1 MNEILVERFNTNHQ
15 TLYLELKSGERKTL
29 IVFNEGKTDI
39 TYNLNATL
47 KEGASLAVYNVVTSN
62 YNTTLNEE
70 ITLEEKHAS
79 VEVLN
84 VLLVGKQAKLISN
97 IMINHLYEATTSNFL
112 NYAIA
117 KDEADMIL
125 NNNAK
130 IVKGAKKA
138 IVMQKAKGLTLS
150 KQSKIKAMPNLFIDE
165 YDVIANHAAAIGS
178 ISKDDLFYLMSRGL
192 EEAKASSLIV
202 LGFIKPL
209 LDKITD
215 DALKQEINQKFLENL

>member
-1 MNEILVERFNTNHQ
+1 MNEILVERFNNNHQ
-15 TLYLELKSGERKTL
+15 TLNLALKSGERKTL

-70 ITLEEKHAS
+70 ITLEAKHAS

-138 IVMQKAKGLTLS
+138 VVMQKAKGLTLS

-209 LDKITD
+209 LDKISD

>member
-15 TLYLELKSGERKTL
+15 TLNLELKSGERKTL

-39 TYNLNATL
+39 TYNLNVSL

-62 YNTTLNEE
+62 YNTILNEE
-70 ITLEEKHAS
+70 ITLEEKNAS

-130 IVKGAKKA
+130 IVKGAKKSVV
-138 IVMQKAKGLTLS
+138 IQKAKGLTLS
-150 KQSKIKAMPNLFIDE
+150 KKSKIKAMPNLFIDE

-192 EEAKASSLIV
+192 EETKASSLIV

-209 LDKITD
+209 LDKISD